1 MVEFR
6 ITATNIENVFTA
18 LLLFIIYPFKNLL
31 NTWFFPYINIPT
43 LYILEE
49 IQVKQIAVRKS
60 DAMESAICHKGTSK
74 GIRTIITI
82 GEVNGSWS
90 TRRLEARRDFPYCRF
105 PHKER
110 IPRGALPVA

>member
-1 MVEFR
+1 MF
-6 ITATNIENVFTA
+6 FTA

-82 GEVNGSWS
+82 GEVNGIM
-90 TRRLEARRDFPYCRF
+90 EHQKARGPSGFS
-105 PHKER
+105 
-110 IPRGALPVA
+110 IL